1 MEVVCEKDAAGKKAM
16 ITNAAAAIYIFDLSL
31 QRVGRVNN
39 PKAATPQMTSRRTRL
54 ATRKTQPFISCMAVM
69 MFVGAA
75 WDDGGRALA

>member
-39 PKAATPQMTSRRTRL
+39 PKAATPQMTSRRTML
-54 ATRKTQPFISCMAVM
+54 ANREIQPFISCMAVIV
-69 MFVGAA
+69 FVGAA
-75 WDDGGRALA
+75 WVDAGRARA